1 MRIPARRESRM
12 TSPKLHVVWSL
23 VALGLLMTAI
33 VAFLER
39 SRANAGAT
47 AESSLPL
54 VRTALARRRD
64 VEVTSN
70 VIGTVLPSRQV
81 NVQTQLS
88 GRLIAAKFTE
98 GQFVRRGQV
107 LFQIDARPARAA
119 LQLAQATLARDE
131 ATLANARRD
140 ARRYILLF
148 KENSISSQLRDQAL
162 TAAKS
167 DEAIV
172 GADEASVELAKLN
185 VEYTEIR
192 SPINGKTG
200 PIQVQPGNIVYATGG
215 QGANTL
221 VTITDLQPVKMSF
234 FLPQS
239 DMQLVLAQA
248 KGKSLRI
255 SYSVPNSGAADRVA
269 EADFV
274 DSTVDSQSG
283 TVEFRTLIQNKDLA
297 LWPGETLNVRVVLKR
312 LENVIVVPREAV
324 NSGPDGDYAYA
335 LDRSDKVLRV
345 PLVLLN
351 DDGFFDAVSGSL
363 SADQP
368 VVTEGQFRIAAGLQV
383 SVMSQSARPVPV
395 SDTGDVR

>member
-1 MRIPARRESRM
+1 M

-88 GRLIAAKFTE
+88 GRLIAARFTE

-255 SYSVPNSGAADRVA
+255 TYSVPNSGAADRVA

-383 SVMSQSARPVPV
+383 SVVGESSTTTTRTPV
-395 SDTGDVR
+395 SPT

>member
-1 MRIPARRESRM
+1 M
-12 TSPKLHVVWSL
+12 TFPKLHVVWSL

-81 NVQTQLS
+81 NIQTQLS

-221 VTITDLQPVKMSF
+221 VTVTDLQPVKMSF

-255 SYSVPNSGAADRVA
+255 SYSVPNSGAANRVA

>member
-1 MRIPARRESRM
+1 MRIPARRERPM

-23 VALGLLMTAI
+23 VVLGLLTTTIA
-33 VAFLER
+33 AFLER
-39 SRANAGAT
+39 SRADPGAT
-47 AESSLPL
+47 AESSPPL
-54 VRTALARRRD
+54 VRTALAHRTD

-88 GRLIAAKFTE
+88 GRLIAARFTE

-107 LFQIDARPARAA
+107 LFEIDPRPARAA
-119 LQLAQATLARDE
+119 LHLAQATLARDE

-148 KENSISSQLRDQAL
+148 EQNSISTQLRDQAL

-172 GADEASVELAKLN
+172 GADEASMELAKLN

-221 VTITDLQPVKMSF
+221 VTITDLQPVKISF

-239 DMQLVLAQA
+239 DMRLVLAQA
-248 KGKSLRI
+248 RGKSVRI
-255 SYSVPNSGAADRVA
+255 TYSVPNSGTADRVA

-283 TVEFRTLIQNKDLA
+283 TVEFRTLVENRDLA
-297 LWPGETLNVRVVLKR
+297 LWPGEMLNVRVVLRR

-345 PLVLLN
+345 PLILLN
-351 DDGFFDAVSGSL
+351 DDGSRDAVSGSL
-363 SADQP
+363 SADEP

-383 SVMSQSARPVPV
+383 SVMNQSARPVPV
-395 SDTGDVR
+395 SDTGEIR

>member
-1 MRIPARRESRM
+1 MRIPARRERQM
-12 TSPKLHVVWSL
+12 TSPKLHVVLSL
-23 VALGLLMTAI
+23 VALGLLTAAI
-33 VAFLER
+33 AAFLER
-39 SRANAGAT
+39 SRANPGAT

-54 VRTALARRRD
+54 VRTALARRTD

-88 GRLIAAKFTE
+88 GRLIAARFTE
-98 GQFVRRGQV
+98 GRFVRRGDV
-107 LFQIDARPARAA
+107 LFEIDPRPARAA

-131 ATLANARRD
+131 ATLANATRD
-140 ARRYILLF
+140 ARRYALLF
-148 KENSISSQLRDQAL
+148 NQNSISTQLRDQTL

-172 GADEASVELAKLN
+172 GADEASLELAKLN

-192 SPINGKTG
+192 APINGKTG
-200 PIQVQPGNIVYATGG
+200 PIQVQPGNIVYAAGG

-221 VTITDLQPVKMSF
+221 VTITDLQPVKISF
-234 FLPQS
+234 YLPQS
-239 DMQLVLAQA
+239 DMQLVLGQA
-248 KGKSLRI
+248 KGKSVRI
-255 SYSVPNSGAADRVA
+255 TYSVPNSRGADRVA

-283 TVEFRTLIQNKDLA
+283 TVEFRTLVGNEDLA

-312 LENVIVVPREAV
+312 LDNVIVVPREAV

-335 LDRSDKVLRV
+335 LDRSNRVLRV

-351 DDGFFDAVSGSL
+351 DDGSRDAVSGAL
-363 SADQP
+363 SADEP
-368 VVTEGQFRIAAGLQV
+368 VVTEGQFRIAAGSRV
-383 SVMSQSARPVPV
+383 SVMNQPARPVSV
-395 SDTGDVR
+395 SDAGDVR

>member
-1 MRIPARRESRM
+1 M
-12 TSPKLHVVWSL
+12 TFPKLHVVWSL

-54 VRTALARRRD
+54 VRTAPARRRD

-383 SVMSQSARPVPV
+383 SVMGESARPVPV

>member
-88 GRLIAAKFTE
+88 GRLIAARFTE

-255 SYSVPNSGAADRVA
+255 TYSVPNSGAADRVA

>member
-1 MRIPARRESRM
+1 M
-12 TSPKLHVVWSL
+12 TFPKLHVVWSL

>member
-1 MRIPARRESRM
+1 M

-88 GRLIAAKFTE
+88 GRLIAARFTE

-255 SYSVPNSGAADRVA
+255 TYSVPNSGAADRVA